1 MTKELESLILRHNG
15 LSINGYG
22 VIGLILLFALQEFE
36 RGMRTQAHGQWRA
49 RLEKCDKRKKPI
61 N

>member
-1 MTKELESLILRHNG
+1 MTKELESLMRHNG
-15 LSINGYG
+15 LSRNDYG

-49 RLEKCDKRKKPI
+49 RIEKCDKGKKPI